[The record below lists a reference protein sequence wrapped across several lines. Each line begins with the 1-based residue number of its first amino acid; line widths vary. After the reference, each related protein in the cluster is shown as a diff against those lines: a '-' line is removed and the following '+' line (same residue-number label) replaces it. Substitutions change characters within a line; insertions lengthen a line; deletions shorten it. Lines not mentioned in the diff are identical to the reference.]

1 MVSAGTNVMKKSL
14 SVEATISC
22 NMVLGDGG
30 RWNGSGSISVG
41 MTLDDAAVES
51 DEVVYLE
58 SCRRLARSIMLLVG
72 LRGGGMEVFGVLLSQ
87 VWLYNSI
94 LRD

>member
-22 NMVLGDGG
+22 NMALGDGG

-51 DEVVYLE
+51 DEVVCLEE
-58 SCRRLARSIMLLVG
+58 SCGRLARSIMLLVG
-72 LRGGGMEVFGVLLSQ
+72 
-87 VWLYNSI
+87 
-94 LRD
+94 